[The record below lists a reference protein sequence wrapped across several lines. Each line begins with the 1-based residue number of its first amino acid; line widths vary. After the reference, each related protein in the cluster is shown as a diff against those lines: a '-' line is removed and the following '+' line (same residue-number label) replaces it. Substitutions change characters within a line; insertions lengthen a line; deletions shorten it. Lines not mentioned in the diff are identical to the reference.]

1 MAVSIFFVS
10 LQYVKILRIKYIK
23 TLLFTTLTCILF
35 ASCASMVKLKD
46 PVVTKNESLSN
57 YKYVYVTPTPERTSS
72 SAAIYGN
79 QYGSYGGA
87 ETKSLIP
94 SDIISG
100 FMLKKGFVRLPQLDP
115 DLLDQTLII
124 NYGESGRRNVTWGY
138 TLEVTIQ
145 MLSARTNSIVCTCSA
160 EGLGNTESDDLRI
173 AINRALEEA
182 FK

>member
-1 MAVSIFFVS
+1 
-10 LQYVKILRIKYIK
+10 
-23 TLLFTTLTCILF
+23 
-35 ASCASMVKLKD
+35 MVKLKA
-46 PVVTKNESLSN
+46 PVVTKNGSLSN
-57 YKYVYVTPTPERTSS
+57 YKYVYITPTTERTSS

-79 QYGSYGGA
+79 KYGSYGGA

-94 SDIISG
+94 SDVISG

-115 DLLDQTLII
+115 ELLDETLII

-145 MLSARTNSIVCTCSA
+145 MLSARTNSIVCVTSA